1 MDMYSYATFPR
12 KPCLAFLDTTIHCM
26 TVFVWL
32 QIGGFSVVLQ
42 LIFFLFSAYSF
53 FGGNARGQEMKG
65 VAILRNELAS
75 GVFLKRNGYYLSP

>member
-1 MDMYSYATFPR
+1 MASD
-12 KPCLAFLDTTIHCM
+12 
-26 TVFVWL
+26 
-32 QIGGFSVVLQ
+32 GGFFCGFTTF
-42 LIFFLFSAYSF
+42 IFIFSAYSF

>member
-1 MDMYSYATFPR
+1 MASD
-12 KPCLAFLDTTIHCM
+12 
-26 TVFVWL
+26 
-32 QIGGFSVVLQ
+32 GGFFCGFTT
-42 LIFFLFSAYSF
+42 FFFSAYSF